1 MKDFDC
7 VMLEA
12 MWKYT
17 PAAECSCFRPIR
29 CGKQWKNWQSKRPQT
44 GRDFGANVKLM

>member
-1 MKDFDC
+1 MKDFELRY
-7 VMLEA
+7 VEA

-17 PAAECSCFRPIR
+17 PAAGCSCFRPIR

-44 GRDFGANVKLM
+44 GRDFSANVKLM